1 MDLVEAVADA
11 MMDEISSR
19 HDINWDATP
28 KEIVDL
34 AKVAIAAV
42 KRWEM
47 QQLEVGRDAYREKY
61 KATMPGGK

>member
-1 MDLVEAVADA
+1 MDLVEAVAEALRPLLWMIRVEEPDQ
-11 MMDEISSR
+11 
-19 HDINWDATP
+19 IN
-28 KEIVDL
+28 KL
-34 AKVAIAAV
+34 ARAAIQEV